1 MYKPLGLAYAIV
13 LVLWVPI
20 PSHRVQRINVSEG
33 RNPVECVHCGGAGTL
48 ARVGFT
54 PQWAL
59 LPQFHGPELCRDTEG
74 ARNYDD
80 DPLNYHGKLKV
91 RIALQ
96 TMQAM
101 QMNRL
106 HFTEYTL
113 PILCM
118 HGTKD
123 VTTSLSAAEVF
134 VQVRGRC
141 LTVGQAIALLPA
153 LTLCQLPL

>member
-1 MYKPLGLAYAIV
+1 VSPL
-13 LVLWVPI
+13 
-20 PSHRVQRINVSEG
+20 R
-33 RNPVECVHCGGAGTL
+33 GGEGTL
-48 ARVGFT
+48 ARLGYT

-59 LPQFHGPELCRDTEG
+59 LPQFQGSELCRDAEG

-80 DPLNYHGKLKV
+80 DPLNYHDKLKV

-101 QMNRL
+101 RMNRP
-106 HFTEYTL
+106 HFPEYTL

-123 VTTSLSAAEVF
+123 VTTSLAAAEAF
-134 VQVRGRC
+134 VQVGERR
-141 LTVGQAIALLPA
+141 LTVA
-153 LTLCQLPL
+153 